1 MDDDD
6 VLLTIGAFARAVELS
21 PSALRYYDDCG
32 LLAPA
37 EVDRSTGYRYY
48 SPELESRAR
57 LIRLMREVGVPVE
70 TMRVVLDDDRTRAR
84 AALDA
89 FVVDRTEQAA
99 RTAAVVGD
107 VLRELDRVDDTARPA
122 SVVVDGPE
130 LAAALRQVRPAAGND
145 LTSPLACVLLELQG
159 TRLDVVATNRYWM
172 AWRELSVPDLAAGRR
187 TTSSAR
193 VVISPG
199 GLSRLVDRLQRGGD
213 VALVLSEG
221 RLSLEEPGDPDLG
234 VAIETRA
241 VAYPAHRLIID
252 GLDEPRSRV
261 MAPRDELLAALT
273 RASRVVVEVAA
284 DPSGATLSLGT
295 PLETVRLAAGVR
307 GEAVRLLL
315 SAPLWARAVESCLGQ
330 EVTLDIRGPRRPV
343 TVRSAY
349 QPSFA
354 ALVMPTTGRADG

>member
-1 MDDDD
+1 MDDD

-57 LIRLMREVGVPVE
+57 LIRLMRDVGVPVE
-70 TMRVVLDDDRTRAR
+70 TMRVVLDGDRTQAR
-84 AALDA
+84 DALDA
-89 FVVDRTEQAA
+89 FLVDRTEQAA
-99 RTAAVVGD
+99 RAVTVVGD
-107 VLRELDRVDDTARPA
+107 VLRELDRVAETARPA

-145 LTSPLACVLLELQG
+145 PASPLACVLLELHG

-172 AWRELSVPDLAAGRR
+172 AWRELGVPCLAAGRR
-187 TTSSAR
+187 TTSPTR

-199 GLSRLVDRLQRGGD
+199 GVSRLVERLEQGGD
-213 VALVLSEG
+213 AALVLSEG

-234 VAIETRA
+234 AEVETRA

-252 GLDEPRSRV
+252 GLDEPRTRV
-261 MAPRDELLAALT
+261 TVARDELLAALD
-273 RASRVVVEVAA
+273 RASHVVVEVEV
-284 DPSGATLSLGT
+284 DPSGATLRLAT
-295 PLETVRLAAGVR
+295 PRETVRLGAGVR
-307 GEAVRLLL
+307 GEPVRLLL

-330 EVTLDIRGPRRPV
+330 EVTLDIREPRRPV

-354 ALVMPTTGRADG
+354 ALVMPTADRADG